1 MLCVFCSENWLLL
14 TPTVSKQ
21 ETELQ
26 IPTTLPSSKS
36 PEAKRSFELLEK
48 AFLRRVPEALHWQHM
63 DKGVT
68 ASGKVL
74 LVHTVLS
81 LTEQNVAVAPRCLL
95 MSDDIPK

>member
-1 MLCVFCSENWLLL
+1 MLKAASNWWTSSAGTLKFHKCPSAGLPFMLCVFCSENWLLL

-48 AFLRRVPEALHWQHM
+48 AFLRRVPEALH
-63 DKGVT
+63 
-68 ASGKVL
+68 
-74 LVHTVLS
+74 
-81 LTEQNVAVAPRCLL
+81 
-95 MSDDIPK
+95 